1 MSEPQREAMKLWDGE
16 VSYMEWA
23 LRAPALLFSHA
34 TGFNAQTYRSLLQ
47 PLSDRLQIYATDAR
61 GHGFTSLPAMPGS
74 AEGWT
79 IYRDDMVRFLDGLDG
94 RPMILAGHSMGATT
108 SVLAALHRPDLV
120 RALVL
125 IEPVLA
131 PAKWSWNYIQ
141 RALRSGGKGNPL
153 AERAEK
159 RRDTFDFLES
169 AEASYRGRG
178 AFRTWP
184 QSMLNDYL
192 KGGLLP
198 AEGDTR
204 LYLACKP
211 AWEAE
216 TFRSVPYGVSS
227 LATKL
232 RCPVTI
238 IYGGLSDACS
248 DAEARRFARNHAGTR
263 RVRIAKATHFLPM
276 EYPDVVRS
284 EIARIARI
292 MPKGI

>member
-16 VSYMEWA
+16 VSYLEWA

-34 TGFNAQTYRSLLQ
+34 TGFNAQTYRTLLQ
-47 PLSDRLQIYATDAR
+47 PLSERLQIYATDAR

-125 IEPVLA
+125 IEPVFA
-131 PAKWSWNYIQ
+131 PAKWSWDYFRQ
-141 RALRSGGKGNPL
+141 RSHFGNGNPL

-159 RRDTFDFLES
+159 RRDTFDSLES
-169 AEASYRGRG
+169 AETSYRGRG
-178 AFRTWP
+178 AFKTWP
-184 QSMLNDYL
+184 HAMLNDYL

-198 AEGDTR
+198 VEGETR
-204 LYLACKP
+204 MHLACKP
-211 AWEAE
+211 TWEAE
-216 TFRSVPYGVSS
+216 TFRSVPFGITT

-292 MPKGI
+292 MPKAI